1 MIKYLKKLNCK
12 KITLGNTKTLY
23 NVEELDLKEK
33 NIEKFKSS
41 FGVEKNLLIVI
52 VIILAKIA
60 LKLFS
65 YIN

>member
-12 KITLGNTKTLY
+12 KITLGNTKTLIMWR
-23 NVEELDLKEK
+23 NFIKRE

-41 FGVEKNLLIVI
+41 FGGKLIVI
-52 VIILAKIA
+52 VIILAKNC